1 MNYNWDWSVLISPPY
16 VNWLAIGFGW
26 TIIVSIASWIIALI
40 VGAVIGTLR
49 TLPSP
54 IARGI
59 GTIYVEIF
67 RNIPLMVQI
76 FLFYFVLP
84 EVVPEPIGRWLK
96 RDLPY
101 PEVSTAIFSIGLYM
115 GCRIAEQVRAGIETS
130 GAGQRQAGLASGLR
144 LWQVYR
150 LILLPLA
157 FRQIVPAL
165 TNEILNT
172 FKNSSLAL
180 TIGVLELTSQSRA
193 LAEYSSHP
201 IEAFAAAT
209 LIYVVVSHMIS
220 FGMAHVEKWA
230 HVAGTLADGGT
241 R

>member
-1 MNYNWDWSVLISPPY
+1 VNYNWDWSVLTSSPY
-16 VNWLAIGFGW
+16 AGWLAVGFGW
-26 TIIVSIASWIIALI
+26 TVVVSICSWIIALI

-54 IARGI
+54 VARGI
-59 GTIYVEIF
+59 GTFYVEIF
-67 RNIPLMVQI
+67 RNIPLMVQM

-101 PEVSTAIFSIGLYM
+101 PEATTAIVSIGLYI

-130 GAGQRQAGLASGLR
+130 GAGQRLAGLASGFR

-165 TNEILNT
+165 TNEAINT
-172 FKNSSLAL
+172 FKDSSLAL
-180 TIGVLELTSQSRA
+180 TIGVLELTSRSRA
-193 LAEYSSHP
+193 IAEYSSHP
-201 IEAFAAAT
+201 IEAFAAASV
-209 LIYVVVSHMIS
+209 IYVVVNHLIA
-220 FGMAHVEKWA
+220 FGMARAEKWTR
-230 HVAGTLADGGT
+230 VAGTLADGE